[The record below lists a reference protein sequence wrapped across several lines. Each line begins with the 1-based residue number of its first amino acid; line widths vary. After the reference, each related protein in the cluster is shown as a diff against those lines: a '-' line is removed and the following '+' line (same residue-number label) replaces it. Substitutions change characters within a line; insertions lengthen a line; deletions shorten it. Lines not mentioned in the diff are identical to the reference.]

1 MKSRTMLTG
10 ADSVPQLGLL
20 SPGTFT
26 MFTGL
31 LYRYQLPS
39 TQTPSC
45 LATKGS
51 YTLKPHHTTLSV
63 LVAKATQNRR
73 GGGGGRFRERCSIS
87 HASKRGL
94 LVMLV
99 LPWEGCLFQGLS

>member
-1 MKSRTMLTG
+1 MKSRTVLTG

-39 TQTPSC
+39 TQAPSC
-45 LATKGS
+45 LAAKGS

-63 LVAKATQNRR
+63 LVAKATQNRL
-73 GGGGGRFRERCSIS
+73 GGGGALQREVQHLTCLGEGAAG
-87 HASKRGL
+87 HVGFA
-94 LVMLV
+94 V
-99 LPWEGCLFQGLS
+99 EGCLFQGLS